1 MGMPNNLTKLTNKE
15 LVESAFKSIEN
26 EGFHITDVVFG
37 NSYFLFGGENDS
49 ICHFHIREIPRI
61 SVCFLECK

>member
-1 MGMPNNLTKLTNKE
+1 MPNNLIKLTNKE
-15 LVESAFKSIEN
+15 LIESAFNGIEK
-26 EGFHITDVVFG
+26 EGFHIIERVFG
-37 NSYFLFGGENDS
+37 NSYLLFGGEDDS